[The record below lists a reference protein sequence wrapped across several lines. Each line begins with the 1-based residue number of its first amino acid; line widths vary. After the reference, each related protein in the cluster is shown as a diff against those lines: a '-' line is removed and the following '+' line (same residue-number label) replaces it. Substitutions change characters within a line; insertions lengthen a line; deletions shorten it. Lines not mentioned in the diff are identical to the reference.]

1 MMLPSASGCGRM
13 LIVFFDRNGSGR
25 RLDMDLFPR
34 VQFHGA
40 CLGSERRRV
49 DLFYIRLFN
58 GDRHL
63 KTEV

>member
-1 MMLPSASGCGRM
+1 MFFSGNGSGC
-13 LIVFFDRNGSGR
+13 GR

-40 CLGSERRRV
+40 CLGRERRRV

-58 GDRHL
+58 GGRHL
-63 KTEV
+63 KT

>member
-1 MMLPSASGCGRM
+1 M
-13 LIVFFDRNGSGR
+13 VFFDGSGGGSGR

-40 CLGSERRRV
+40 CLGCERRRV

-58 GDRHL
+58 GGRHL
-63 KTEV
+63 KT

>member
-1 MMLPSASGCGRM
+1 M
-13 LIVFFDRNGSGR
+13 FFGGNGSGSGR

-40 CLGSERRRV
+40 CLGRERRRV

-58 GDRHL
+58 GGRHL
-63 KTEV
+63 KT